1 MNSFQGR
8 KINPSRLDWSQA
20 KIFAVLIPMAVVMI
34 LPIIY
39 IFATAFKPLDELFAY
54 PPRFFVRKFTL
65 KNFKD
70 IITAASTM
78 GIPFSRYLFNSVAST
93 FLVVVLT
100 IFIAL
105 SAGYVLSKKNFKAK
119 KLLFT
124 INTLSMM
131 FVPAAVGI
139 PRYLIISKT
148 HLINTFAILVLPL
161 LAMPVG
167 LFLVKQFI
175 DGVPDSLVES
185 AKMDGANDYYIL
197 FKIIAPVVSPALVTV
212 GMLAFQA
219 GWNAVEASN
228 IYITNDALKT
238 LPFYMSVLTSQA
250 NVVAGAGMAAAASLI
265 QFMPNLIM
273 FVVLQSK
280 VVNTMAYSGIK

>member
-1 MNSFQGR
+1 MGSFQGR
-8 KINPSRLDWSQA
+8 KINPSKLHRSQI
-20 KIFAVLIPMAVVMI
+20 KIFAVLIPLASFMA

-65 KNFKD
+65 NNFKD
-70 IITAASTM
+70 IITAASSM
-78 GIPFSRYLFNSVAST
+78 GIPFSRYLLNSVVSS
-93 FLVVVLT
+93 FLVVIFTILISLT
-100 IFIAL
+100 
-105 SAGYVLSKKNFKAK
+105 AGYVLSKKQFRAK
-119 KLLFT
+119 NLLFT

-139 PRYLIISKT
+139 PRYLIISKMG
-148 HLINTFAILVLPL
+148 LINTFAILVLPL

-175 DGVPDSLVES
+175 DSVPNALIES
-185 AKMDGANDYYIL
+185 AKIDGANDYYIV
-197 FKIIAPVVSPALVTV
+197 FKIIAPIIKPALATV
-212 GMLAFQA
+212 GMMAFQA
-219 GWNAVEASN
+219 SWNAIEASN

-250 NVVAGAGMAAAASLI
+250 NVVAGAGMSAAASLI
-265 QFMPNLIM
+265 QFMPNLIV
-273 FVVLQSK
+273 FIILQSR
-280 VVNTMAYSGIK
+280 VLDTMAHSGIK